1 MDLKSLLSVGG
12 LVVAAIMIAQYTLY
26 ADAGMIMLDQ
36 TQPRKDRLKALMPHI
51 VGLTA
56 LTVLTGAGAL
66 AMKA

>member
-51 VGLTA
+51 VGLTV